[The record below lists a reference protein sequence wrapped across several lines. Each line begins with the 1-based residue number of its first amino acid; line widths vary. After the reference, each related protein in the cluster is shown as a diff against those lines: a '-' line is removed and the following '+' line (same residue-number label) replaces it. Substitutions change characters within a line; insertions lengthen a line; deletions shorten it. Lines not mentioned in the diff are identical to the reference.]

1 MRSLLL
7 SCALTASL
15 SPHLFAQAQF
25 QQQFPR
31 QAQQAVPQQPIQQ
44 QGQLIPAN
52 ETLHEFGTVAR
63 SAKTEHRFAITNIYN
78 QPLEVIAVR
87 ASCGCTT
94 PIIEDKVIAPGQVGY
109 ILARFNTGTHTG
121 QKQATLTVTLGKPA
135 HRELQLTVKGYIRSD
150 IVFNPGEL
158 NFGTVTEGESKMLE
172 ADLAYAGRSDWQVL
186 GITANAPFI
195 KPSIKE
201 VSRGNGQVA
210 YKISAELIGSAP
222 AGPLNFQVVLQTN
235 DNRLKQVPIAVLGQ
249 VQSQLEVNPQML
261 SLKNLKAGETIEER
275 FVLKGIKPFKV
286 LEVEAKDVEI
296 EFQPTEEAKQAHI
309 IVLRIK
315 PDPKK
320 QHWKLDCDLQDGY
333 GKRQDRQHKTDLQLR
348 ESVVSR
354 HGRSRQAAGR
364 QQIELARPGRHSH
377 NLTSPTTTAHAPSV
391 GCLP

>member
-15 SPHLFAQAQF
+15 SPHLYAQAQF

-31 QAQQAVPQQPIQQ
+31 QAQQPIVQQPIVQQPIVQQ

-63 SAKTEHRFAITNIYN
+63 SAKTEHRFAITNIYS

-186 GITANAPFI
+186 GVTANAPFI

-210 YKISAELIGSAP
+210 YKISAELKGDAP

-261 SLKNLKAGETIEER
+261 SLKNLKAGETIQER

-286 LEVEAKDVEI
+286 LEVQAQDVEV
-296 EFQPTEEAKQAHI
+296 EFQPTEESKQAHI

-315 PDPKK
+315 PDPKNATGSST
-320 QHWKLDCDLQDGY
+320 LTF
-333 GKRQDRQHKTDLQLR
+333 KTDM
-348 ESVVSR
+348 ENDKSVSTKLTYNFVNQSP
-354 HGRSRQAAGR
+354 AATV
-364 QQIELARPGRHSH
+364 EAAKPLAV
-377 NLTSPTTTAHAPSV
+377 NDAN
-391 GCLP
+391 